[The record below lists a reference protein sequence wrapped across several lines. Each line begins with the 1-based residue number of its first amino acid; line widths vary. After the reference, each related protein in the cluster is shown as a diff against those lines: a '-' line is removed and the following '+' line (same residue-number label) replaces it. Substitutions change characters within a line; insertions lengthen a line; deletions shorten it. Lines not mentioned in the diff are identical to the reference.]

1 MLPLRYLPLS
11 YHFISLFNFMLSLHY
26 LPLCY
31 LFTIYLYVTSSLF
44 TFMLPLRYLPLY
56 YHSTWPSCTCRCRG
70 VCVTDVK
77 GTFCV
82 FYRHVFYIRW
92 TLHQMFPSNTKY
104 VDIVLHHQFSTCFGS
119 SCHRQ
124 ANVVTKS
131 CCVRTECH
139 AECRY
144 SKLML
149 KGFNRYV
156 LGTSMM

>member
-1 MLPLRYLPLS
+1 MLPHHFTIYL
-11 YHFISLFNFMLSLHY
+11 YVTFSLFTFMLPLHY

-31 LFTIYLYVTSSLF
+31 LFAIYLYIT
-44 TFMLPLRYLPLY
+44 TPLTR
-56 YHSTWPSCTCRCRG
+56 PSCTCRCRG